1 MDDPVEDPS
10 TDQRE
15 PIKAED
21 GTAAAA
27 PNADGAATNE
37 KNDDDDGNGKA
48 EGTTDNENMVGS
60 AAMRPIFLGNLKPN
74 YQAEDVIA
82 IFHNPLDPPGS
93 EPGAFKPIAVERLD
107 QKRGYCFV
115 FLKDA
120 VTAEDK
126 DNAERYVAAISGMPV
141 PNVSSA
147 VRAECARGDGRIKR
161 KEDDRRKNI
170 KPSDTLFVVNFQE
183 ETTKREDLKMLFEP
197 FGELMRIDMKRNYA
211 FVQFRNIEEATRA
224 KEATN
229 GGRLEQSVLTV
240 EFVARERNRQNDGG
254 GGGGEDDTEETT
266 AAAAGTATIAT
277 ATTGEETEAVDT
289 EGETGVV
296 PWTTEA
302 TAEETAI
309 TTTEAGEEEA
319 TDIATI
325 ADAETTFAE
334 DATDRPTGED
344 LPGAAG
350 SIAGAAAPGADRRR
364 AAETTAGRT
373 EEAAEATRETAVL
386 LPAGAMT
393 IATGVAT
400 KIIGAAATRTTSAGA
415 LRRPTAETIAAETIA
430 VTVARESRDENKTK
444 QNQNQTE
451 NDVRKVPV
459 ELHSFGGFV
468 RNLSGNRATK
478 KKERCALGALSFSL
492 GARG

>member
-1 MDDPVEDPS
+1 MPAS
-10 TDQRE
+10 ATART
-15 PIKAED
+15 
-21 GTAAAA
+21 TAAA
-27 PNADGAATNE
+27 
-37 KNDDDDGNGKA
+37 
-48 EGTTDNENMVGS
+48 
-60 AAMRPIFLGNLKPN
+60 
-74 YQAEDVIA
+74 
-82 IFHNPLDPPGS
+82 
-93 EPGAFKPIAVERLD
+93 
-107 QKRGYCFV
+107 
-115 FLKDA
+115 
-120 VTAEDK
+120 
-126 DNAERYVAAISGMPV
+126 
-141 PNVSSA
+141 
-147 VRAECARGDGRIKR
+147 
-161 KEDDRRKNI
+161 
-170 KPSDTLFVVNFQE
+170 
-183 ETTKREDLKMLFEP
+183 
-197 FGELMRIDMKRNYA
+197 
-211 FVQFRNIEEATRA
+211 EA
-224 KEATN
+224 
-229 GGRLEQSVLTV
+229 
-240 EFVARERNRQNDGG
+240 
-254 GGGGEDDTEETT
+254 GEDDTEETT

-478 KKERCALGALSFSL
+478 EKRTLCSRSFVFFSGSSRLTHVTYYRPRISRRTKQKTIHLLFHIIQYALVIFIVLGYNITFYHRRVSLCFSE
-492 GARG
+492 